1 MEELIAKLTEANAKT
16 QAWVAEDPGNRW
28 AGLYS
33 LDPQDWI
40 DRGIHNLEQFD
51 RMELEEAYHEL
62 YKDVNGFRDRIGVK
76 DMPTE
81 ELEKEVEWLSE
92 ENARQIEEQKARQAK
107 NVETFER
114 QVKDTMEL
122 VAGIDRKRAIE
133 IIADAEG
140 ELEDF
145 KWYGYER
152 LEWAFNLPY
161 GYLKSKE
168 AA

>member
-1 MEELIAKLTEANAKT
+1 MEELLAKLAEANAKT
-16 QAWVAEDPGNRW
+16 EAWVDEDPENRW

-33 LDPQDWI
+33 LDAQDWI

-51 RMELEEAYHEL
+51 RMELEDAYYEL
-62 YKDVNGFRDRIGVK
+62 HKDVYGFRPRDFRQ
-76 DMPTE
+76 MSNE
-81 ELEKEVEWLSE
+81 ELKKEVEWLSE
-92 ENARQIEEQKARQAK
+92 ENARQIEEQKIQQSK
-107 NVETFER
+107 NVETFEQR
-114 QVKDTMEL
+114 VKDTMEL
-122 VAGIDRKRAIE
+122 IAGIDRKRAIE

-145 KWYGYER
+145 QWYGYER
-152 LEWAFNLPY
+152 LEWTFNLPY